1 MMNYGATPPPPIFR
15 GIPKLAIVVPFYNE
29 EEILRTS
36 INAFIQKLENLKSKD
51 LVSSDSFLVFIDD
64 GSVDSSFEILHSFI
78 NTNNI
83 IALKLSK
90 NVGHQNA
97 LLAGLEYV
105 CDKCDCAISIDCD
118 LEQDIN
124 KIDEFLYC
132 FRNGCDIVFGVR
144 NNRKSDGLFKKASA
158 ILFYTLMNIFG
169 VKIIKN
175 HADYRLL
182 SAKAL
187 RFLSEF
193 KEVNLFL
200 RGIFLEMGLKSAI
213 VYFDVKQR
221 ECGKSKYSLS
231 KMLSLALNGITS
243 FSTAPL
249 RMIFILGFLI
259 AICSGIFGIYG
270 LAVAIFSDSVV
281 PGWASIVIPVY
292 FLGGIQILS
301 LGIIGEYL
309 GKIYKESKS
318 RPRYFIDKVIIS
330 KKLKVVSD

>member
-1 MMNYGATPPPPIFR
+1 MHKSIRVFSK
-15 GIPKLAIVVPFYNE
+15 KLD
-29 EEILRTS
+29 
-36 INAFIQKLENLKSKD
+36 NLKSNKYI
-51 LVSSDSFLVFIDD
+51 SRDSFLVFIDD
-64 GSVDSSFEILHSFI
+64 GSVDSSFDILKSLI

-83 IALKLSK
+83 VVLKLSK

-97 LLAGLEYV
+97 LLAGLQYV
-105 CDKCDCAISIDCD
+105 VDKCDCAISIDCD
-118 LEQDIN
+118 LEQDID
-124 KIDEFLYC
+124 KIDEFLEH

-144 NNRKSDGLFKKASA
+144 NDRQSDGLFKKCSA
-158 ILFYTLMNIFG
+158 LLFYKIMNAFG
-169 VKIIKN
+169 VKILKN

-182 SAKAL
+182 SNKAL
-187 RFLSEF
+187 KFLREF

-200 RGIFLEMGLKSAI
+200 RGIFLEIGLKSAI

-221 ECGKSKYSLS
+221 EFGKSKYSLS

-249 RMIFILGFLI
+249 RLIFIIGFLI
-259 AICSGIFGIYG
+259 AIISGILGIYG
-270 LAVAIFSDSVV
+270 IAIAVFSNSAV
-281 PGWASIVIPVY
+281 PGWASIVVPVY

-318 RPRYFIDKVIIS
+318 RPRYFIDKVVISDKLEIIS
-330 KKLKVVSD
+330 D